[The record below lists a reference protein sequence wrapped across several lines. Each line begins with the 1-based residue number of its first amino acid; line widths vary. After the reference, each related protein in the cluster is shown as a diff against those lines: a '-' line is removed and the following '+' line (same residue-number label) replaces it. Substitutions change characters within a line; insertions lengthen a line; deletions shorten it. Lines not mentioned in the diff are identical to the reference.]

1 MIKQKELIDL
11 NEIDQKLESFK
22 EKQYS
27 LNENI
32 KVLVEKRDKFNIKS
46 KESRQKIFE
55 QKKIR
60 DELNNKVK
68 TLKQKRDKTRLQI
81 REKIEEIKYYRQK
94 IDSFRDKL
102 PKRKSIDLQ
111 KEIDDIDW
119 KIQTTTL
126 ELDEEKQL
134 VEQVKIIATQLSKYK
149 KIDKQKL
156 IIYKIQ
162 TELDKLDKIA
172 NTAHE
177 ELSKIAKKS
186 QEIHKV
192 ISLTIDELNNVKE
205 KADQHHISYLE
216 EKKEYEP
223 LKDEITE
230 LLNKKK
236 NLLKII
242 KEKDENKK
250 RENEQ
255 KLKKKIKTEAQI
267 KLKNGKKLSLQEFK
281 IMTESEDETIK
292 ED

>member
-1 MIKQKELIDL
+1 
-11 NEIDQKLESFK
+11 
-22 EKQYS
+22 
-27 LNENI
+27 
-32 KVLVEKRDKFNIKS
+32 
-46 KESRQKIFE
+46 
-55 QKKIR
+55 
-60 DELNNKVK
+60 
-68 TLKQKRDKTRLQI
+68 
-81 REKIEEIKYYRQK
+81 
-94 IDSFRDKL
+94 FRDKL
-102 PKRKSIDLQ
+102 PEGKSIDLQ
-111 KEIDDIDW
+111 KEIDDIEW

-149 KIDKQKL
+149 KMDKQKL
-156 IIYKIQ
+156 IIHKIQ
-162 TELDKLDKIA
+162 AELDKMDKIA

-186 QEIHKV
+186 QETHKV

-216 EKKEYEP
+216 EKKEHKP
-223 LKDEITE
+223 LKDEIKE

-236 NLLKII
+236 NLLIII
-242 KEKDENKK
+242 KEKDNNKK

-281 IMTESEDETIK
+281 LITESEDETIK